1 MKLAV
6 YAGTF
11 DPPTLGHL
19 SVIERAADL
28 FDRLWIV
35 VAKNP
40 DKQPLFSDG
49 ERVGMLAELAAPWA
63 HVSIEKTDGY
73 VVSLARQLGARYLVR
88 GVRGATDIE
97 GEIALSRLNSE
108 LAPEI
113 ETVFVPAR
121 SGLSDVS
128 SSRLKQLARA
138 GADISA
144 FCPPAVQTRLERWA
158 QALPLE
164 TEEPTHV

>member
-1 MKLAV
+1 MKIAV

-19 SVIERAADL
+19 SVIERAASL

-40 DKQPLFSDG
+40 DKQPLFSDA
-49 ERVGMLAELAAPWA
+49 ERLLMLAELAAPWP
-63 HVSIEKTDGY
+63 HVSVERTDGY
-73 VVSLARQLGARYLVR
+73 VVGLARQLGARYLVR

-138 GADISA
+138 RADISA
-144 FCPPAVQTRLERWA
+144 FCPPAVQARLEQWA
-158 QALPLE
+158 QALPSE
-164 TEEPTHV
+164 TEEPSHV